1 MMSFSESVRTCMRK
15 FFVTSGRASRSEFW
29 WFQLFWYLVVF
40 SPISICFISPDLEEI
55 GFGLIG
61 IFLVIFIAPIFCVR
75 IRRYHDVGYSGF
87 VILVNFIPYIG
98 SIFLFILEL
107 LPSKPDNKYGP
118 KPFSGKEKQSDKKVN
133 GEDTKKENVKE
144 IIDVEI

>member
-40 SPISICFISPDLEEI
+40 SPMFICLMFPDLEEL

-61 IFLVIFIAPIFCVR
+61 LFIVIFIAPMFCVR
-75 IRRYHDVGYSGF
+75 IRRYHDVGYSG
-87 VILVNFIPYIG
+87 VIILVNFIPYVG

-107 LPSKPDNKYGP
+107 LPSEPVNKYGP
-118 KPFSGKEKQSDKKVN
+118 KPFSVKEKKSDKKGN
-133 GEDTKKENVKE
+133 GEGDNKENVKE